1 MHRTIVVAAGEHR
14 PLHDAFAL
22 GVALARPRGA
32 EVVLTHVAIGGQD
45 PPVPARLTELAT
57 EHPVDVPARAVA
69 VSAPSISAGLH
80 RVVTENHADV
90 LVLGASHVGSVT
102 RAMHGDVA
110 LGAVRD
116 APCAIAAAPLG
127 YAAKAPHEPRRIG
140 VAWDG
145 TPEADEALE
154 WAVQLAER
162 TGGSIALVR
171 VLDQFDDE
179 SAARE
184 RIDALRGQVAA
195 RVPASADLRYGDPAA
210 ALAGGAELDLLVLGS
225 RRLGPTQRVVLGSVS
240 AAVLHRAH
248 CPVVVLPRGVH
259 APVESLA

>member
-14 PLHDAFAL
+14 PLHDALAL

-32 EVVLTHVAIGGQD
+32 EVALVHVEIGGQD
-45 PPVPARLTELAT
+45 PPVPARLTELAAD
-57 EHPVDVPARAVA
+57 HPVDVPVHAIA
-69 VSAPSISAGLH
+69 VSAPSITAGLH
-80 RVVTENHADV
+80 RVVTEEHAEV
-90 LVLGASHVGSVT
+90 LVVGSSHVGPLT
-102 RAMHGDVA
+102 RAVRGDVA
-110 LGAVRD
+110 LDAVRD

-145 TPEADEALE
+145 SPEADEALE

-162 TGGSIALVR
+162 TGGSLEIVQ

-179 SAARE
+179 PVARE
-184 RIDALRGQVAA
+184 RLDAVCAQVGA
-195 RVPASADLRYGDPAA
+195 RVPARVDLRHGDPAA
-210 ALAGGAELDLLVLGS
+210 ALAGGAELELLVLGS
-225 RRLGPTQRVVLGSVS
+225 RRLGPMQRVVLGSVS
-240 AAVLHRAH
+240 AAVLHRAR

-259 APVESLA
+259 AQVESLA